1 MAITIDNVQIETFED
16 NVRFLAQ
23 QKPSRLAG
31 QCMTKQTNGAAHNW
45 ERVGPT
51 DFSEKTNSRTAT
63 PENDTPW
70 SRRVSQAKTFDNGD
84 TVEQED
90 IVQMLI
96 DPLSSL
102 TQNLA
107 MGSNRNKDDV
117 IIAAAT
123 ADALDGDGGLN
134 AFPAG
139 QEVGDYLAPISLD
152 LINEM
157 DMKFYENDIDA
168 DEPKCVI
175 ISPFQRKT
183 LLGLLEVTSG
193 DFQGDSMALRNGY
206 LPSFLGY
213 DWIVSTRLLN
223 PLAGQVDCLAFTKKA
238 IGVQMNRD
246 ISTRVAED
254 PSKSFMWRVYGFQT
268 LGAVRVEDEH
278 IVRLKLKDEA

>member
-1 MAITIDNVQIETFED
+1 MAITIQAVEIETFEE
-16 NVRFLAQ
+16 NVRYLAQ
-23 QKPSRLAG
+23 QKPSRLVG
-31 QCMTKQTNGAAHNW
+31 TVTSKTSNGAAHNW
-45 ERVGPT
+45 ERIGPT
-51 DFSEKTNSRTAT
+51 DFAEKTSARTAT

-70 SRRVSQAKTFDNGD
+70 SRRVSQVKTFDNGD

-90 IVQMLI
+90 IVQMLV

-107 MGSNRNKDDV
+107 WGSNRNKDDV

-123 ADALDGDGGLN
+123 ADALDGDGNLN
-134 AFPAG
+134 TFPTT
-139 QEVGDYLAPISLD
+139 QEVGDYSAAITLD

-157 DMKFYENDIDA
+157 DQKFYDNDIDP

-175 ISPFQRKT
+175 ISPFQRRT

-206 LPSFLGY
+206 LPNFLGY
-213 DWIVSTRLLN
+213 DWIVSTRLLS
-223 PLAGQVDCLAFTKKA
+223 PSAGQVDCLAYTQKA
-238 IGVQMNRD
+238 IGMQLNRD

-278 IVRLKLKDEA
+278 IVRLKLADA

>member
-1 MAITIDNVQIETFED
+1 MAISIENVQIETFED

-23 QKPSRLAG
+23 QKPSRLAS
-31 QCMTKQTNGAAHNW
+31 QCMIKQTNGAAHNW

-51 DFSEKTNSRTAT
+51 DFNEKTAARTAT

-96 DPLSSL
+96 DPLSTL

-107 MGSNRNKDDV
+107 WGSNRNKDDI

-123 ADALDGDGGLN
+123 ADALDGDGNLN
-134 AFPAG
+134 AFPAS
-139 QEVGDYLAPISLD
+139 QEVGDYTTPISLD

-157 DMKFYENDIDA
+157 DMKFYENDIDP
-168 DEPKCVI
+168 DEPKCVV

-206 LPSFLGY
+206 LPNFLGY
-213 DWIVSTRLLN
+213 DWIVSTRLLA
-223 PLAGQVDCLAFTKKA
+223 PLADQVDCLAFTKKA
-238 IGVQMNRD
+238 IGMQLNRD

-254 PSKSFMWRVYGFQT
+254 PSQSFMWRVYGFQT

-278 IVRLKLKDEA
+278 IVRLKLADA

>member
-1 MAITIDNVQIETFED
+1 MAITIDNAYIETFED

-23 QKPSRLAG
+23 QKPSRLLSTV
-31 QCMTKQTNGAAHNW
+31 MNKTSNGAAHNW
-45 ERVGPT
+45 ERIGPT
-51 DFSEKTNSRTAT
+51 DFAEKTTARTAT

-70 SRRVSQAKTFDNGD
+70 SRRVSQVKTFDNGD

-90 IVQMLI
+90 IVQMLV

-107 MGSNRNKDDV
+107 WGSNRNKDDV

-123 ADALDGDGGLN
+123 ADALDGDGNLN
-134 AFPAG
+134 AFPAS
-139 QEVGDYLAPISLD
+139 QEVGDYSVAISLD

-157 DMKFYENDIDA
+157 DQKFYDNDIDP

-175 ISPFQRKT
+175 ISPFQRRT

-213 DWIVSTRLLN
+213 DWIVSTRLLS
-223 PLAGQVDCLAFTKKA
+223 PSAGQVDCLAYTQKA
-238 IGVQMNRD
+238 LGMQLNRD

-278 IVRLKLKDEA
+278 IVRLKLADA

>member
-1 MAITIDNVQIETFED
+1 MAITIENAFIETFED

-23 QKPSRLAG
+23 QKPSRLLS
-31 QCMTKQTNGAAHNW
+31 TVTSKTSNGAAHNW
-45 ERVGPT
+45 ERIGPT
-51 DFSEKTNSRTAT
+51 DFAEKTTARTAT

-70 SRRVSQAKTFDNGD
+70 SRRVSQVKTFDNGD

-90 IVQMLI
+90 IVQMLV

-107 MGSNRNKDDV
+107 WGSNRNKDDV

-123 ADALDGDGGLN
+123 ADALDGDGNLN
-134 AFPAG
+134 AFPAS
-139 QEVGDYLAPISLD
+139 QEVGDYSGAITLD

-157 DMKFYENDIDA
+157 DQKFYDNDIDP
-168 DEPKCVI
+168 DEPKCVV
-175 ISPFQRKT
+175 ISPFQRRT
-183 LLGLLEVTSG
+183 LLGLLEVNSS
-193 DFQGDSMALRNGY
+193 DFQGDSMALRTGY

-213 DWIVSTRLLN
+213 DWIVSTRLLS
-223 PLAGQVDCLAFTKKA
+223 PSAGQVDCLAYTQKA
-238 IGVQMNRD
+238 LGMQLNRD

-254 PSKSFMWRVYGFQT
+254 PGKSFMWRVYGFQT

-278 IVRLKLKDEA
+278 IVRLKLADA

>member
-1 MAITIDNVQIETFED
+1 MAITIENAFIETFED

-23 QKPSRLAG
+23 QKPSRLLG
-31 QCMTKQTNGAAHNW
+31 TVTSKTSNGAAHNW
-45 ERVGPT
+45 ERIGPT
-51 DFSEKTNSRTAT
+51 DFAEKTAARTAT

-70 SRRVSQAKTFDNGD
+70 SRRVSQVKTFDNGD

-90 IVQMLI
+90 IVQMLV

-107 MGSNRNKDDV
+107 WGSNRNKDDV

-123 ADALDGDGGLN
+123 ADALDGDGNLN
-134 AFPAG
+134 TFPVS
-139 QEVGDYLAPISLD
+139 QEVGDYSAAITLD

-157 DMKFYENDIDA
+157 DQKFYDNDIDP

-175 ISPFQRKT
+175 ISPFQRRT

-213 DWIVSTRLLN
+213 DWIVSTRLLS
-223 PLAGQVDCLAFTKKA
+223 PGAGQVDCLAYTQKA
-238 IGVQMNRD
+238 IGMQLNRD

-278 IVRLKLKDEA
+278 IVRLKLADA

>member
-1 MAITIDNVQIETFED
+1 MTITIENAYIETFED

-23 QKPSRLAG
+23 QKPSRLLS
-31 QCMTKQTNGAAHNW
+31 TVTNKTSNGAAHNW
-45 ERVGPT
+45 ERIGPT
-51 DFSEKTNSRTAT
+51 DFAEKTAARTAT

-70 SRRVSQAKTFDNGD
+70 SRRVSQVKTFDNGD

-90 IVQMLI
+90 IVQMLV

-107 MGSNRNKDDV
+107 WGSNRNKDDV

-134 AFPAG
+134 TFPAS
-139 QEVGDYLAPISLD
+139 QEVGDYSAAITLD

-157 DMKFYENDIDA
+157 DQKFYDNDIDP

-175 ISPFQRKT
+175 ISPFQRRT

-206 LPSFLGY
+206 LPNFLGY
-213 DWIVSTRLLN
+213 DWIVSTRLLS
-223 PLAGQVDCLAFTKKA
+223 PSAGQVDCLAYTQKA
-238 IGVQMNRD
+238 IGMQLNRD

-278 IVRLKLKDEA
+278 IVRLKLADA

>member
-1 MAITIDNVQIETFED
+1 MTTVTAKSVQ
-16 NVRFLAQ
+16 
-23 QKPSRLAG
+23 S
-31 QCMTKQTNGAAHNW
+31 AAHNW

-51 DFSEKTNSRTAT
+51 DFSEKTTARQAT

-70 SRRVSQAKTFDNGD
+70 SRRVSQPKTFDNGD
-84 TVEQED
+84 TIEQED
-90 IVQMLI
+90 IVQMI
-96 DPLSSL
+96 VEPKSVL

-123 ADALDGDGGLN
+123 ADALDGDGNLN
-134 AFPAG
+134 VFPVS
-139 QEVGDYLAPISLD
+139 QEVGDYSAAISLD
-152 LINEM
+152 LINAM
-157 DMKFYENDIDA
+157 DEKFYENDIDA
-168 DEPKCVI
+168 DEPKCVV
-175 ISPFQRKT
+175 ISPFQRRT

-206 LPSFLGY
+206 LPNFLGY

-223 PLAGQVDCLAFTKKA
+223 PVAGQVDCLAYTQKA
-238 IGVQMNRD
+238 LGLQMNRD
-246 ISTRVAED
+246 FNARVAED

>member
-1 MAITIDNVQIETFED
+1 MTISIDQLQIETFED

-23 QKPSRLAG
+23 QKPSRLLDKVMA
-31 QCMTKQTNGAAHNW
+31 KQTNGAAHNW

-51 DFSEKTNSRTAT
+51 DFSEKTTARQAT

-70 SRRVSQAKTFDNGD
+70 SRRVSQAKTYDNGD

-96 DPLSSL
+96 DPLSTL

-123 ADALDGDGGLN
+123 GTALDGDGN
-134 AFPAG
+134 TNVFPAS

-157 DMKFYENDIDA
+157 DEKFYENDIDA
-168 DEPKCVI
+168 DESKCVI
-175 ISPFQRKT
+175 ISPFQRRT

-193 DFQGDSMALRNGY
+193 DFQGDAMALRNGY
-206 LPSFLGY
+206 LPNFLGY

-223 PLAGQVDCLAFTKKA
+223 PAGGQVDCLAFTKKA
-238 IGVQMNRD
+238 IGLQINRD

-254 PSKSFMWRVYGFQT
+254 PSTSFMWRVYGFQT

-278 IVRLKLKDEA
+278 IVRLKLKDVV

>member
-1 MAITIDNVQIETFED
+1 M
-16 NVRFLAQ
+16 
-23 QKPSRLAG
+23 
-31 QCMTKQTNGAAHNW
+31 KQTNGAAHNW
-45 ERVGPT
+45 ERIGPT
-51 DFSEKTNSRTAT
+51 DFSEKTSQRVAT

-102 TQNLA
+102 TTNFSY
-107 MGSNRNKDDV
+107 GSNRNKDDV

-123 ADALDGDGGLN
+123 AAALDGDGN
-134 AFPAG
+134 TNVFPAS

-152 LINEM
+152 LINQM
-157 DMKFYENDIDA
+157 DQKFYDNDIDP
-168 DEPKCVI
+168 DEQKCVI

-206 LPSFLGY
+206 LPNFLGY

-223 PLAGQVDCLAFTKKA
+223 PVAGQVDCLAFTKKA
-238 IGVQMNRD
+238 IGVQLNRD

-254 PSKSFMWRVYGFQT
+254 PSKSFMWRVYAFQT

-278 IVRLKLKDEA
+278 IVRLKLKDTA

>member
-1 MAITIDNVQIETFED
+1 MAITIDQSFIDTFED
-16 NVRFLAQ
+16 NVIFLAQ
-23 QKPSRLAG
+23 QKTSKLFSKVTVKSV
-31 QCMTKQTNGAAHNW
+31 QSAAHNW
-45 ERVGPT
+45 ERIGPT
-51 DFSEKTNSRTAT
+51 DFSEKAGARQAT

-70 SRRVSQAKTFDNGD
+70 SRRVSQPKAYDNGD
-84 TVEQED
+84 TVEQDD
-90 IVQMLI
+90 IMQMLV
-96 DPLSSL
+96 DPLSSI
-102 TQNLA
+102 TQNFA

-123 ADALDGDGGLN
+123 GTALDGDGN
-134 AFPAG
+134 TNVFPAS
-139 QEVGDYLAPISLD
+139 QEIGDYLAPISLD

-157 DMKFYENDIDA
+157 DEKFYENDIDA

-175 ISPFQRKT
+175 ISPFQRRT

-223 PLAGQVDCLAFTKKA
+223 PMVGQVDCLAFTQKA
-238 IGVQMNRD
+238 IGLQVNRD
-246 ISTRVAED
+246 LSTRVAED
-254 PSKSFMWRVYGFQT
+254 PSTSFMWRLYAFQQ

-278 IVRLKLKDEA
+278 IVRLKLKDVV

>member
-1 MAITIDNVQIETFED
+1 MAITIDNAYIETFED

-23 QKPSRLAG
+23 QKPSRLLSTV
-31 QCMTKQTNGAAHNW
+31 MTKTSTGTAHNW
-45 ERVGPT
+45 ERIGPT
-51 DFSEKTNSRTAT
+51 DFAEKTAARTAT

-70 SRRVSQAKTFDNGD
+70 SRRVSQVKTFDNGD

-90 IVQMLI
+90 IVQMLV

-107 MGSNRNKDDV
+107 WGSNRNKDDV

-123 ADALDGDGGLN
+123 ADALDGDGNLN
-134 AFPAG
+134 TFPAT
-139 QEVGDYLAPISLD
+139 QEVGDYSSAITLD

-157 DMKFYENDIDA
+157 DQKFYDNDIDP

-175 ISPFQRKT
+175 ISPFQRRT

-206 LPSFLGY
+206 LPNFLGY
-213 DWIVSTRLLN
+213 DWIVSTRLLS
-223 PLAGQVDCLAFTKKA
+223 PGAGQVDCLAYTQKA
-238 IGVQMNRD
+238 LGMQLNRD

-278 IVRLKLKDEA
+278 IVRLKLADA

>member
-1 MAITIDNVQIETFED
+1 MAITIDQAYIETFED

-23 QKPSRLAG
+23 QKPSRLLS
-31 QCMTKQTNGAAHNW
+31 TVTNKTSNGAAHNW
-45 ERVGPT
+45 ERIGPT
-51 DFSEKTNSRTAT
+51 DFAEKTSARTAT

-70 SRRVSQAKTFDNGD
+70 SRRVSQVKTFDNGD

-90 IVQMLI
+90 IVQMLV

-107 MGSNRNKDDV
+107 WGSNRNKDDV

-123 ADALDGDGGLN
+123 ADALDGDGNLN
-134 AFPAG
+134 TFPAT
-139 QEVGDYLAPISLD
+139 QEVGDYSTAITLD

-157 DMKFYENDIDA
+157 DQKFYDNDIDP

-175 ISPFQRKT
+175 ISPFQRRT

-206 LPSFLGY
+206 LPNFLGY
-213 DWIVSTRLLN
+213 DWIVSTRLLS
-223 PLAGQVDCLAFTKKA
+223 PSAGQVDCLAYTQKA
-238 IGVQMNRD
+238 IGMQLNRD

-278 IVRLKLKDEA
+278 IVRLKLADA

>member
-31 QCMTKQTNGAAHNW
+31 LCTMKQTNGAAHNW

-51 DFSEKTNSRTAT
+51 DFSEKTTARTAT

-96 DPLSSL
+96 DPLSTL

-107 MGSNRNKDDV
+107 WGSNRNKDDV

-123 ADALDGDGGLN
+123 ADALDGDGNLN

-139 QEVGDYLAPISLD
+139 QEVGDYTTPISLD
-152 LINEM
+152 LINQM
-157 DMKFYENDIDA
+157 DMKFYENDIDP
-168 DEPKCVI
+168 DEPKCVV

-206 LPSFLGY
+206 LPNFLGY
-213 DWIVSTRLLN
+213 DWIVSTRLLA

-238 IGVQMNRD
+238 IGVQINRD

-254 PSKSFMWRVYGFQT
+254 PSQSFMWRVYGFQT

-278 IVRLKLKDEA
+278 IVRLKLKNEA

>member
-1 MAITIDNVQIETFED
+1 MTITIDQLQIETFED

-23 QKPSRLAG
+23 QKPSRLFSKV
-31 QCMTKQTNGAAHNW
+31 MVKQTNGAAHNW

-51 DFSEKTNSRTAT
+51 DFSEKTSARQAT

-96 DPLSSL
+96 DPLSTL

-123 ADALDGDGGLN
+123 GTALDGDGN
-134 AFPAG
+134 TNVFPAS
-139 QEVGDYLAPISLD
+139 QEVGDYTAAISLD

-157 DMKFYENDIDA
+157 DEIFYKNDIDA

-175 ISPFQRKT
+175 ISPFQRRT

-206 LPSFLGY
+206 LPNFLGY

-223 PLAGQVDCLAFTKKA
+223 PLAGDVDCLAFTQKA
-238 IGVQMNRD
+238 IGLQMNRD

-254 PSKSFMWRVYGFQT
+254 PSTSFMWRVYGFQT

-278 IVRLKLKDEA
+278 IVRLKLADE

>member
-1 MAITIDNVQIETFED
+1 MAITIDNAYIETFED

-23 QKPSRLAG
+23 QKPSRLVG
-31 QCMTKQTNGAAHNW
+31 TVMSKTSNGAAHNW
-45 ERVGPT
+45 ERIGPT
-51 DFSEKTNSRTAT
+51 DFAEKTTARTAT

-70 SRRVSQAKTFDNGD
+70 SRRVSQVKTFDNGD

-90 IVQMLI
+90 IVQMLV

-107 MGSNRNKDDV
+107 WGSNRNKDDV

-123 ADALDGDGGLN
+123 ADALDGDGNLN
-134 AFPAG
+134 AFPAS
-139 QEVGDYLAPISLD
+139 QEVGDYSVAISLD

-157 DMKFYENDIDA
+157 DQKFYDNDIDP

-175 ISPFQRKT
+175 ISPFQRRT
-183 LLGLLEVTSG
+183 LLGLLEVNSS
-193 DFQGDSMALRNGY
+193 DFQGDSMALRTGY

-213 DWIVSTRLLN
+213 DWIVSTRLLS
-223 PLAGQVDCLAFTKKA
+223 PSAGQVDCLAYTQKA
-238 IGVQMNRD
+238 LGMQLNRD

-278 IVRLKLKDEA
+278 IVRLKLADA

>member
-1 MAITIDNVQIETFED
+1 MAISIDQAYIETFED

-23 QKPSRLAG
+23 QKPSRLLS
-31 QCMTKQTNGAAHNW
+31 TVTNKTSNGAAHNW
-45 ERVGPT
+45 ERIGPT
-51 DFSEKTNSRTAT
+51 DFSEKTSARTAT
-63 PENDTPW
+63 PENDTEW
-70 SRRVSQAKTFDNGD
+70 SRRVSQVKTYDNGD

-90 IVQMLI
+90 IVQMLV

-107 MGSNRNKDDV
+107 WGSNRNKDDV

-123 ADALDGDGGLN
+123 ADALDGDGNLN
-134 AFPAG
+134 TFPAT
-139 QEVGDYLAPISLD
+139 QEVGDYSTAITLD

-157 DMKFYENDIDA
+157 DQKFYDNDIDP

-175 ISPFQRKT
+175 ISPFQRRT

-206 LPSFLGY
+206 LPNFLGY
-213 DWIVSTRLLN
+213 DWIVSTRLLS
-223 PLAGQVDCLAFTKKA
+223 PSGGQVDCLAYTQKA
-238 IGVQMNRD
+238 IGMQLNRD

-278 IVRLKLKDEA
+278 IVRLKLADA

>member
-1 MAITIDNVQIETFED
+1 MAITIDQAYIETFED
-16 NVRFLAQ
+16 NVRCLAQ
-23 QKPSRLAG
+23 QKPSRLLG
-31 QCMTKQTNGAAHNW
+31 TVTTKTSNGAAHNW
-45 ERVGPT
+45 ERIGPT
-51 DFSEKTNSRTAT
+51 DFAEKTSARTAT

-70 SRRVSQAKTFDNGD
+70 SRRVSQVKTFDNGD

-90 IVQMLI
+90 IVQMLV

-102 TQNLA
+102 TKNLA
-107 MGSNRNKDDV
+107 YGSNRNKDDV

-123 ADALDGDGGLN
+123 ADALDGDGNLN
-134 AFPAG
+134 TFPTT
-139 QEVGDYLAPISLD
+139 QEVGDYSTAITLD

-157 DMKFYENDIDA
+157 DQKFYDNDIDP
-168 DEPKCVI
+168 DEPKCVV
-175 ISPFQRKT
+175 ISPFQRRT

-206 LPSFLGY
+206 LPNFLGY
-213 DWIVSTRLLN
+213 DWIVSTRLLS
-223 PLAGQVDCLAFTKKA
+223 PGAGQVDCLAYTQQA
-238 IGVQMNRD
+238 IGMQLNRD

-278 IVRLKLKDEA
+278 IVRLKLADA

>member
-1 MAITIDNVQIETFED
+1 MAITIDNAYIETFED

-23 QKPSRLAG
+23 QKPSRLVG
-31 QCMTKQTNGAAHNW
+31 TVTNKTSNGAAHNW
-45 ERVGPT
+45 ERIGPT
-51 DFSEKTNSRTAT
+51 DFAEKTSARTAT

-70 SRRVSQAKTFDNGD
+70 SRRVSQVKTFDNGD

-90 IVQMLI
+90 IVQMLV

-107 MGSNRNKDDV
+107 WGSNRNKDDV

-123 ADALDGDGGLN
+123 ADALDGDGNLN
-134 AFPAG
+134 PFPAT
-139 QEVGDYLAPISLD
+139 QEVGDYSAAITLD

-157 DMKFYENDIDA
+157 DQKFYDNDIDP

-175 ISPFQRKT
+175 ISPFQRRT

-206 LPSFLGY
+206 LPNFLGY
-213 DWIVSTRLLN
+213 DWIVSTRLLS
-223 PLAGQVDCLAFTKKA
+223 PSAGQVDCLAYTQKA
-238 IGVQMNRD
+238 IGMQLNRD

-254 PSKSFMWRVYGFQT
+254 PGKSFMWRVYGFQT

-278 IVRLKLKDEA
+278 IVRLKLADA

>member
-1 MAITIDNVQIETFED
+1 MAISIDQAYIETFED

-23 QKPSRLAG
+23 QKPSRLLS
-31 QCMTKQTNGAAHNW
+31 TVTNKTSNGAAHNW
-45 ERVGPT
+45 ERIGPT
-51 DFSEKTNSRTAT
+51 DFAEKTSARTAT

-70 SRRVSQAKTFDNGD
+70 SRRVSQVKTYDNGD

-90 IVQMLI
+90 IVQMLV

-107 MGSNRNKDDV
+107 WGSNRNKDDV

-123 ADALDGDGGLN
+123 ADALDGDGNLN
-134 AFPAG
+134 TFPAT
-139 QEVGDYLAPISLD
+139 QEVGDYSTAITLD

-157 DMKFYENDIDA
+157 DQKFYDNDIDP

-175 ISPFQRKT
+175 ISPFQRRT

-206 LPSFLGY
+206 LPNFLGY
-213 DWIVSTRLLN
+213 DWIVSTRLLS
-223 PLAGQVDCLAFTKKA
+223 PSAGQVDCLAYTQKA
-238 IGVQMNRD
+238 IGMQLNRD

-278 IVRLKLKDEA
+278 IVRLKLADA

>member
-1 MAITIDNVQIETFED
+1 MAITIDQLQIETFED

-23 QKPSRLAG
+23 QKPSRLLDKVMA
-31 QCMTKQTNGAAHNW
+31 KQTNGAAHNW

-51 DFSEKTNSRTAT
+51 DFSEKTAARQAT

-96 DPLSSL
+96 DPLSTL

-123 ADALDGDGGLN
+123 GTALDGDGN
-134 AFPAG
+134 ANVFPAS

-157 DMKFYENDIDA
+157 DEKFYENDIDA

-175 ISPFQRKT
+175 ISPFQRRT

-193 DFQGDSMALRNGY
+193 DFQGDAMALRNGY
-206 LPSFLGY
+206 LPNFLGY

-223 PLAGQVDCLAFTKKA
+223 PIAGQVDCLAFTKKA
-238 IGVQMNRD
+238 IGLQINRD

-254 PSKSFMWRVYGFQT
+254 PSTSFMWRVYGFQT

-278 IVRLKLKDEA
+278 IVRLKLKDEV

>member
-1 MAITIDNVQIETFED
+1 MAITIDSAYIETFED

-23 QKPSRLAG
+23 QKPSRLLDTVTVKSV
-31 QCMTKQTNGAAHNW
+31 QSAAHNW

-51 DFSEKTNSRTAT
+51 DFSEKTAARQAT

-70 SRRVSQAKTFDNGD
+70 SRRVSQPKTFDNGD

-96 DPLSSL
+96 EPKSTL

-123 ADALDGDGGLN
+123 ADALDGDGALN
-134 AFPAG
+134 AFPAT
-139 QEVGDYLAPISLD
+139 QEVGDYTAPISLD
-152 LINEM
+152 LINAM
-157 DMKFYENDIDA
+157 DEKFYDNDVDA
-168 DEPKCVI
+168 DEPKCVV
-175 ISPFQRKT
+175 ISPFQRRT

-206 LPSFLGY
+206 LPSFMGY

-223 PLAGQVDCLAFTKKA
+223 PVAGQVDCLAFTKNA
-238 IGVQMNRD
+238 IGLQINRD

-254 PSKSFMWRVYGFQT
+254 PSTSFLWRVYGFQT
-268 LGAVRVEDEH
+268 LGAVRVEDKH

>member
-1 MAITIDNVQIETFED
+1 MAITIDQLQIETFED

-23 QKPSRLAG
+23 QKPSRLISKV
-31 QCMTKQTNGAAHNW
+31 MNKQTNGAAHNW

-51 DFSEKTNSRTAT
+51 DFSEKTAARQAT

-70 SRRVSQAKTFDNGD
+70 SRRVSQAKTYDNGD

-96 DPLSSL
+96 DPLSTL

-123 ADALDGDGGLN
+123 GTALDGDGN
-134 AFPAG
+134 TNVFPAS
-139 QEVGDYLAPISLD
+139 QEVGDYSAAISLD

-157 DMKFYENDIDA
+157 DEIFYNNDIDA

-175 ISPFQRKT
+175 ISPFQRRT

-206 LPSFLGY
+206 LPNFLGY

-223 PLAGQVDCLAFTKKA
+223 PIAGDVDCLAFTQKA
-238 IGVQMNRD
+238 IGLQMNRD
-246 ISTRVAED
+246 ITTRVAED
-254 PSKSFMWRVYGFQT
+254 PSTSFMWRVYGFQT

-278 IVRLKLKDEA
+278 IVRLKLKDEV

>member
-1 MAITIDNVQIETFED
+1 MAITIDNAYIETFED

-23 QKPSRLAG
+23 QKPSRLVG
-31 QCMTKQTNGAAHNW
+31 TVMSKTSNGAAHNW
-45 ERVGPT
+45 ERIGPT
-51 DFSEKTNSRTAT
+51 DFAEKTTARTAT

-70 SRRVSQAKTFDNGD
+70 SRRVSQVKTFDNGD

-90 IVQMLI
+90 IVQMLV

-107 MGSNRNKDDV
+107 WGSNRNKDDV

-123 ADALDGDGGLN
+123 ADALDGDGNLN
-134 AFPAG
+134 AFPAS
-139 QEVGDYLAPISLD
+139 QEVGDYSVAISLD

-157 DMKFYENDIDA
+157 DQKFYDNDIDP

-175 ISPFQRKT
+175 ISPFQRRT

-213 DWIVSTRLLN
+213 DWIVSTRLLS
-223 PLAGQVDCLAFTKKA
+223 PSAGQVDCLAYTQKA
-238 IGVQMNRD
+238 LGMQLNRD

-278 IVRLKLKDEA
+278 IVRLKLADA

>member
-1 MAITIDNVQIETFED
+1 MAITIEKVQIETFED

-23 QKPSRLAG
+23 QKPSRLIGQVTAKQAG
-31 QCMTKQTNGAAHNW
+31 GAAHNW
-45 ERVGPT
+45 ERIGPT
-51 DFSEKTNSRTAT
+51 DFSEKAGPRQAT

-70 SRRVSQAKTFDNGD
+70 SRRVSQPKTFDNGD
-84 TVEQED
+84 TVEQDD
-90 IVQMLI
+90 IVQMLV

-123 ADALDGDGGLN
+123 ADALDGDGGTN
-134 AFPAG
+134 AFPAS
-139 QEVGDYLAPISLD
+139 QEVGDYSAAISLD

-168 DEPKCVI
+168 DEPKCVV

-206 LPSFLGY
+206 LPNFLGY

-223 PLAGQVDCLAFTKKA
+223 PLADQVDCLAFTKKA
-238 IGVQMNRD
+238 IGLQINRD
-246 ISTRVAED
+246 ITTRVAED
-254 PSKSFMWRVYGFQT
+254 PSTSFMWRVYGFQT

-278 IVRLKLKDEA
+278 IVRLKLADA